1 MYYENHIARNNV
13 VLIVHM
19 WPRVCILTD
28 EIKPCFND
36 ANFGEERRSM
46 SDVNCDRCREL
57 RSRLDSE
64 EKDNLKLLNENV
76 TLNAQISEL
85 RDGYKRQL
93 LEQKQDFEQREME
106 MKKEY
111 ERRIA
116 NLEKK
121 SYDDFKTITNLRNNV
136 KRLRNEKW

>member
-1 MYYENHIARNNV
+1 
-13 VLIVHM
+13 
-19 WPRVCILTD
+19 
-28 EIKPCFND
+28 
-36 ANFGEERRSM
+36 M
-46 SDVNCDRCREL
+46 SDVIDCDRCREL
-57 RSRLDSE
+57 RGKLDSE

-85 RDGYKRQL
+85 RDGYRQQL

-111 ERRIA
+111 ERKIG

-121 SYDDFKTITNLRNNV
+121 SYDDFKTITDLRNNV